1 MMTKMQF
8 ACEIMKIYGEI
19 SKVREMMKS
28 YAYSVLEDWGSIP
41 NKKELIDTMI
51 NSMSKTMF
59 RQLGVLE
66 NERAKDIIIRLID
79 SSCCGWFNI
88 NYAISDLE
96 ELGIEFKED

>member
-28 YAYSVLEDWGSIP
+28 YAYSVLEDWSSIP

-79 SSCCGWFNI
+79 NSCCGWFNI